1 MKYNHFEIDEML
13 SNMIIIYDTREQDT
27 PALHKRLEG
36 FGCPSERIKLDYG
49 DYSCKTIDPSGE
61 EINLSNVSVVER
73 KMNLDELCNC
83 FTKGRQRFENEF
95 KRAISDNAKVH
106 LLVEEGNYEK
116 MFNGS
121 YRSRLNPDALIA
133 SYLAWA
139 ERYNIQLHFCHKET
153 TPRLIYKIMYYAL
166 KCHLEK
172 FGGDCPS

>member
-73 KMNLDELCNC
+73 KMNLENYAIVSQKADNGLKMNLNELYQIM
-83 FTKGRQRFENEF
+83 QRC
-95 KRAISDNAKVH
+95 IC
-106 LLVEEGNYEK
+106 
-116 MFNGS
+116 
-121 YRSRLNPDALIA
+121 
-133 SYLAWA
+133 W
-139 ERYNIQLHFCHKET
+139 
-153 TPRLIYKIMYYAL
+153 
-166 KCHLEK
+166 
-172 FGGDCPS
+172 